1 MEVIRPGIIVDGAH
15 NDDGVARFIETAT
28 DFQKDHTITL
38 LFAAVDDK
46 DYPDMI
52 RRISTGIRPAHVV
65 TAKIK
70 DERAVDARTL
80 ADLFRENGC
89 GQVQAVDNV
98 EEAFMRAC
106 SQRGDGLL
114 FCVGSLYLVGEIKG
128 LLQEKAG
135 RVG

>member
-1 MEVIRPGIIVDGAH
+1 M
-15 NDDGVARFIETAT
+15 
-28 DFQKDHTITL
+28 
-38 LFAAVDDK
+38 
-46 DYPDMI
+46 
-52 RRISTGIRPAHVV
+52 
-65 TAKIK
+65 
-70 DERAVDARTL
+70 
-80 ADLFRENGC
+80 
-89 GQVQAVDNV
+89 DNV